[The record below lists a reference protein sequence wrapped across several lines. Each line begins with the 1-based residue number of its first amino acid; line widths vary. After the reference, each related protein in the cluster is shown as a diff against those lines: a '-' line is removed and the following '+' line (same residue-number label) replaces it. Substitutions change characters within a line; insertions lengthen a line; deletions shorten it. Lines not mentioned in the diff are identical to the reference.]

1 MKKMNNKGW
10 FTLIEMIIVV
20 TLIIILIAALY
31 PKFAGYISKQRDV
44 WRIKVLQDISWDFE
58 SIKQSVWRYPNAN
71 LHWTAGLKA
80 KAKLIDSAAVWT
92 SGRAVLIK
100 FSKDDN
106 DKYID
111 SGNPSPTSLSN
122 KVEEYINVMKDM
134 GKEDIKALPEE
145 EELIIF
151 TSKTWQRMVGCVK
164 LFADNATAAEDG
176 DGIEDTDNTDIN
188 NPSGSRIYVNGDMQL
203 WNQLWDAARDLC
215 KKLEDPREL

>member
-1 MKKMNNKGW
+1 MRKINNKGW
-10 FTLIEMIIVV
+10 FTLIEMVIVV

-31 PKFAGYISKQRDV
+31 PKFSGYISKQRDV
-44 WRIKVLQDISWDFE
+44 SRIKTLQDLSWDFE

-71 LHWTAGLKA
+71 LHATAWLKA
-80 KAKLIDSAAVWT
+80 KAKLIDSAAVWN
-92 SGRAVLIK
+92 GRWVLIK
-100 FSKDDN
+100 FSKDDT

-122 KVEEYINVMKDM
+122 KVEEYVDVMKDM
-134 GKEDIKALPEE
+134 GKEDVKSLPED

-176 DGIEDTDNTDIN
+176 DGIEDTDNVDVN
-188 NPSGSRIYVNGDMQL
+188 SPSGSRIYVNWDMQL

-215 KKLEDPREL
+215 KQLEDPREL